1 MIELKNISDS
11 DLVGV
16 IADDIEGIETSIDVE
31 VACEEIVRRRKVKL
45 ASGEIKDGGRKF
57 KPQLTNKKGLSCSQL
72 LRRIRLN
79 KRGN

>member
-1 MIELKNISDS
+1 MRELKNISDS

-16 IADDIEGIETSIDVE
+16 IADDMEGIKTSIGVE
-31 VACEEIVRRRKVKL
+31 VACEEIARRRQVKI

-72 LRRIRLN
+72 LRNIKLN
-79 KRGN
+79 ERGN